1 MIFLRAYVYMCLYT
15 VAARAASPRWPRLH
29 LQHGLFAIPGWQVR
43 GGLQEVHLCHA
54 SVGIC
59 AGYLSMSFL
68 HCGCYALHCIFISL
82 LGVKSCGFHETD
94 EQTVCV
100 PLALSYNIA
109 LCHYS
114 LKMYPQAL
122 KHIEDI
128 KNRGIKEHPG
138 QNSCVQCVCLFF
150 FSNWLM
156 VITCVSFLRARTER
170 GDDFRGSRLPQCG
183 QHTGAAADSSHRS
196 LEP

>member
-1 MIFLRAYVYMCLYT
+1 MLVFINFLRTFVYVCLYT

-29 LQHGLFAIPGWQVR
+29 LQHGLFALPGWQVW
-43 GGLQEVHLCHA
+43 GGLQEVHLRHA

-59 AGYLSMSFL
+59 ARYVSINVSPALWLLCSWLDFL
-68 HCGCYALHCIFISL
+68 IG
-82 LGVKSCGFHETD
+82 KNSCGFSETD

-128 KNRGIKEHPG
+128 KNRSIKEHPG
-138 QNSCVQCVCLFF
+138 QNPSVQRVWFWGGG
-150 FSNWLM
+150 FS
-156 VITCVSFLRARTER
+156 S
-170 GDDFRGSRLPQCG
+170 G
-183 QHTGAAADSSHRS
+183 
-196 LEP
+196 